1 MKLFLLLV
9 SLFFVSGS
17 AYKILGI
24 SPFGSKSHYAIMEA
38 TLKALHEAGHEVTMI
53 SIFEL
58 KKPLKNYTQI
68 KITDHMESMDGL
80 SKSLIML
87 IKFDNKKKF
96 LFNFTDGA
104 FNVFEFSKMNPML
117 VIGFVLSMGYDTAE
131 HLMKSA
137 DVQQLMKSNEKFDAV
152 IVELFATDALLG
164 FGQHFNC
171 PVIGQHV

>member
-87 IKFDNKKKF
+87 IKFDNKKKISF
-96 LFNFTDGA
+96 
-104 FNVFEFSKMNPML
+104 
-117 VIGFVLSMGYDTAE
+117 
-131 HLMKSA
+131 
-137 DVQQLMKSNEKFDAV
+137 
-152 IVELFATDALLG
+152 
-164 FGQHFNC
+164 
-171 PVIGQHV
+171 